1 MYFVG
6 FMVNKDKEL
15 LLRRK
20 APPKKPFPF
29 TTIISIIVSVAFLV
43 FFYLMLVFLGHGA
56 VETLY
61 HAN

>member
-20 APPKKPFPF
+20 PPPQKKPFPF
-29 TTIISIIVSVAFLV
+29 TTIISIIVNVVFLV
-43 FFYLMLVFLGHGA
+43 FSI
-56 VETLY
+56 
-61 HAN
+61 